1 MVFISLM
8 ITSKQKPMEDTYK
21 ILNNENNTLLKKN
34 QSKIKEKR

>member
-8 ITSKQKPMEDTYK
+8 ITSKQKPMKDTYK